1 MMELFDRPDEDKF
14 FKAVQAV
21 AEDGTWPDLAPFREA
36 ARHEEHA
43 RRRRGLYVLAY
54 HGTEPGTLAI
64 LLDAL
69 TDPET
74 VVRTAVLTAIG
85 RHGLGQLVPDICRI
99 FLEEGDDPQLAKA
112 ASETLGK
119 LADARA
125 IEPLRLAKSRFPT
138 FVVRSACDMALR
150 KLGAAAR

>member
-1 MMELFDRPDEDKF
+1 MIELFERPDEEKF

-21 AEDGTWPDLAPFREA
+21 AEAGEWPDLGPYREA
-36 ARHEEHA
+36 VGSDDQA
-43 RRRRGLYVLAY
+43 RRRRGLYVMAY
-54 HGTEPGTLAI
+54 HAADPDTLGM
-64 LLDAL
+64 LREAL
-69 TDPET
+69 VDRES

-85 RHGLGQLVPDICRI
+85 RHVIGELVPDVCRI

-112 ASETLGK
+112 AAETLGK

-125 IEPLRLAKSRFPT
+125 VEPLRQAKVRFAT

-150 KLGAAAR
+150 KLGAATR

>member
-1 MMELFDRPDEDKF
+1 MMELFDRPDEDNF

-21 AEDGTWPDLAPFREA
+21 AEDGIWPDLAPFRER

-54 HGTEPGTLAI
+54 HGAEPGMLAI

-125 IEPLRLAKSRFPT
+125 VEPLRLAKSRFPT